1 MIEKERRF
9 IYNQDFIED
18 GFEKHVI
25 LQGYF
30 ASTENN
36 HCRVRIMSNQFG
48 YLTSKLTL
56 KSKTKEATERNEFEF
71 DISLMNAF
79 AILKRCECV
88 VVKNRY
94 ICGGNESLVID
105 DFPDSQRTIVEV
117 EGDACDEVI
126 VNEGMFGDE
135 ITDINVSYEE
145 AKLLTDKYGVDK
157 IVETFRTL
165 VTNMTRRLV
174 K

>member
-30 ASTENN
+30 AHTERN
-36 HCRVRIMSNQFG
+36 HCRVRIMSNKFG

-56 KSKTKEATERNEFEF
+56 KSKTKEATERVELEF
-71 DISLMNAF
+71 DISLIDAFEIMNH
-79 AILKRCECV
+79 CECV
-88 VVKNRY
+88 VIKNRY
-94 ICGGNESLVID
+94 ICGGSESLVID

-117 EGDACDEVI
+117 EGDVGGLI
-126 VNEGMFGDE
+126 VGEGMFGDE
-135 ITDINVSYEE
+135 ITHINVSYEE
-145 AKLLTDKYGVDK
+145 AKSLTDKYGIDK
-157 IVETFRTL
+157 IIETFRTL
-165 VTNMTRRLV
+165 VTTMTKEMMR
-174 K
+174 

>member
-30 ASTENN
+30 AHTERN
-36 HCRVRIMSNQFG
+36 HCRVRIMSNKFG

-56 KSKTKEATERNEFEF
+56 KSKTKESTERVELEF
-71 DISLMNAF
+71 DTSLIDAF
-79 AILKRCECV
+79 EIMKHCECV
-88 VVKNRY
+88 VIKNRY

-117 EGDACDEVI
+117 EGDVCDEVI
-126 VNEGMFGDE
+126 ANEGMFGNE

-145 AKLLTDKYGVDK
+145 AKSLTDKYGIDK
-157 IVETFRTL
+157 IVDTFRTL
-165 VTNMTRRLV
+165 VTKMARRL
-174 K
+174 

>member
-1 MIEKERRF
+1 VIEKERRF

-30 ASTENN
+30 AHSENN
-36 HCRVRIMSNQFG
+36 HCRVRIMSNKFG

-56 KSKTKEATERNEFEF
+56 KSKTKEANERNEFEF

-79 AILKRCECV
+79 EIMKQCECV
-88 VVKNRY
+88 VMKNRY
-94 ICGGNESLVID
+94 IRGGNESLVID

-117 EGDACDEVI
+117 EGDVGGLI
-126 VNEGMFGDE
+126 VGEGMFGDE

-165 VTNMTRRLV
+165 VANMARRLV

>member
-1 MIEKERRF
+1 VIEKERRF

-30 ASTENN
+30 AHSENN
-36 HCRVRIMSNQFG
+36 HCRVRIMSNKFG

-71 DISLMNAF
+71 DISLMSAF
-79 AILKRCECV
+79 EIMKQCECV
-88 VVKNRY
+88 VMKNRY

-117 EGDACDEVI
+117 EGGVGGLI
-126 VNEGMFGDE
+126 VGEGMFGDE

-165 VTNMTRRLV
+165 VTNMARRLV